1 MYKNK
6 YVQNKI
12 IKNNLISY
20 KIEYLTNLNN
30 FKLNNNLKNC
40 FPVQRTGTIQFGQ
53 KNMKEKFLVF
63 FKTYPT

>member
-30 FKLNNNLKNC
+30 FKLNNNLRNC
-40 FPVQRTGTIQFGQ
+40 SRAAHGYR
-53 KNMKEKFLVF
+53 LVLE
-63 FKTYPT
+63 